1 MTRLICF
8 VLGILLAT
16 AVAACR
22 LDGGQPQTP
31 AAAPVALVSAP
42 APVTGPTI
50 EELAAEVAALRET
63 IEHIGQDAA
72 KAKGTADMARDT
84 ASAAAAVGEAH
95 RAELERLKWSV
106 STVAETLADQKRG
119 RPTARA
125 RRAPPPARDP
135 DCPTAK

>member
-1 MTRLICF
+1 MSKLTLSLVCLCAAA
-8 VLGILLAT
+8 V
-16 AVAACR
+16 VAACR
-22 LDGGQPQTP
+22 LDGGQPQPP
-31 AAAPVALVSAP
+31 APDPVALVSAP
-42 APVTGPTI
+42 VPGPTL

-72 KAKGTADMARDT
+72 NAKGTADMARDT

-119 RPTARA
+119 RPAARA

-135 DCPTAK
+135 DCPTVK